1 MINFLSLYRTVVLYF
16 FSVVFLSLFQY
27 SIFKM
32 TNWFISMKGIEQF
45 RQALEI
51 SPKSV
56 SAHYGL
62 ASGLLSLSKECTNLG
77 AFSWGTSLL
86 EVTLAVS

>member
-1 MINFLSLYRTVVLYF
+1 
-16 FSVVFLSLFQY
+16 
-27 SIFKM
+27 
-32 TNWFISMKGIEQF
+32 MKGIEQF
-45 RQALEI
+45 RRALEI

-77 AFSWGTSLL
+77 AFRWGTSLL
-86 EVTLAVS
+86 EVIHAVS

>member
-1 MINFLSLYRTVVLYF
+1 
-16 FSVVFLSLFQY
+16 
-27 SIFKM
+27 
-32 TNWFISMKGIEQF
+32 MKGIEQF

-77 AFSWGTSLL
+77 AFRWGTSLL
-86 EVTLAVS
+86 EVTHAVT